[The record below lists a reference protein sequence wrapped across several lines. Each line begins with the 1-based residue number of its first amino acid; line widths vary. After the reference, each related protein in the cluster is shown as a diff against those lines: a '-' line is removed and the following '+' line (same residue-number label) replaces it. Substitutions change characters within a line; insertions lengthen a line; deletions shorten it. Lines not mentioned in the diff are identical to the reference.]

1 MGRYLA
7 ILAGLAAAGI
17 WGGMYDVSK
26 VVLEVVPPFSLLAL
40 RLVLGFLALAA
51 VLLWRAQRL
60 PSRRDSL
67 RFMAVG
73 AVGFGLSLSLQFI
86 GTHLSTASNAA
97 LVTSASPA
105 FMVIFAAVLLKENVG
120 SRKLAALVLASLGV
134 VAVIDPRT
142 AQLDVTRW
150 WGNLALLGAALTW
163 GLYSVLVKQTSQD
176 HSIVMVSAFGFLG
189 GLVPVLPAAGLEL
202 RTVTIGSVTPWVVAG
217 VVYLG
222 VVSTAVAMVLWT
234 QSLVSLEA
242 STVSVLFFAQPAVGV
257 GLGAWLLGDQL
268 GLAFWA
274 GAALILLGVLGAGW
288 DEARQSGDRLSAT
301 PSTHGGEPLT

>member
-26 VVLEVVPPFSLLAL
+26 VVLDVVPPFTLLAL
-40 RLVLGFLALAA
+40 RLILGCLALAA
-51 VLLWRAQRL
+51 VLVWRSQRR
-60 PSRRDSL
+60 PSRQDAL
-67 RFMAVG
+67 LFMGVG

-105 FMVIFAAVLLKENVG
+105 FMVIFAAILLKESIK
-120 SRKLAALVLASLGV
+120 SRKLAALILASLGV
-134 VAVIDPRT
+134 LAVIDPRT
-142 AQLDVTRW
+142 AQLDVARL

-163 GLYSVLVKQTSQD
+163 GLYSVLVKQTSRD
-176 HSIVMVSAFGFLG
+176 HSVVMVSAFGFLG
-189 GLVPVLPAAGLEL
+189 GLVPVLPAAALEL
-202 RTVTIGSVTPWVVAG
+202 RSVAIGNVTPWVVAG
-217 VVYLG
+217 VLYLG
-222 VVSTAVAMVLWT
+222 VVSTALAMVLWS

-242 STVSVLFFAQPAVGV
+242 STVSVLFFAQPVVGV
-257 GLGAWLLGDQL
+257 GLGAWLLGDEL

-274 GAALILLGVLGAGW
+274 GAALILVGVLAAGW
-288 DEARQSGDRLSAT
+288 DEARRPGERLRVT
-301 PSTHGGEPLT
+301 PSTQGGPPLK